1 MKNADYEAALEMAK
15 TLDDLTFIGIPGQT
29 SKIMN
34 DALMAF
40 CDNNGYFPFL
50 DMPMGSTAE
59 ETRQYRKTISAWT
72 GALGYVISTHLHSH
86 IIGLIFI
93 VNPICVLSDRHF
105 NIITPL
111 TLICGNCYDS
121 VLKSETAEK
130 RKEEKKNGNV

>member
-29 SKIMN
+29 
-34 DALMAF
+34 
-40 CDNNGYFPFL
+40 
-50 DMPMGSTAE
+50 
-59 ETRQYRKTISAWT
+59 
-72 GALGYVISTHLHSH
+72 THLHSH

-121 VLKSETAEK
+121 VLDSREEK
-130 RKEEKKNGNV
+130 GGKEEWQCIISRMCISLIQSV